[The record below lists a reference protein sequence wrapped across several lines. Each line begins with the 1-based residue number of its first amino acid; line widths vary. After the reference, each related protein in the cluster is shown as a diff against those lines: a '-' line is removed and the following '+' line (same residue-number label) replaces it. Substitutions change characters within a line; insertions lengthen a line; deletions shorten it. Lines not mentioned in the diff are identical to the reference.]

1 MKLLTISICSALSAG
16 ALLAPVP
23 APAPT
28 HDPRLPAASYAP
40 RDTADSLWRRGRIAI
55 AEEDWSRAAQ
65 TFRDLVDRYPRSAYA
80 GDALYWEAFALQR
93 SGRQAS
99 IRRAVESLERQK
111 REYASAPTLTSGE
124 AGVLLTRLKGKLAQ
138 TGDAVAA
145 ADLADMAEEIAGE
158 VAGVSMEALRIAAEE
173 MRRARPEI
181 EAELAQVRPQMERE
195 LRSARRELERERRG
209 LAVGGPDE
217 DVPPGCEAFADDER
231 VEAINALMQ
240 MNPEQATPILKKVL
254 ARRDKCAEVLR
265 RKAVFILSQ
274 QRTDEAADILVDVAR
289 NDPDRT
295 TRENAVF
302 WLSQTDSPRA
312 AVVLEQ
318 ILRDSDD
325 EEMQKRAIFSLA
337 QSKSERSQEVLRAF
351 VRRTDVD
358 DEVRGDAIF
367 WLGQSPNAE
376 NSAALRGLFGE
387 LQDDE
392 AREKLLFALSQNRS
406 EANQRFL
413 LERAKDRSLD
423 TELRKSALFWAGQS
437 GVPIRDLGEIYDSA
451 GEDRALREQVIFTLS
466 QRRDAAAVEK
476 LIDIAR
482 KEPDRDL
489 RKNAIF
495 WLSQSR
501 DPRAAKFLED
511 LINK

>member
-1 MKLLTISICSALSAG
+1 MAVINEVGEEKDIHPKDKKTPGERLARWALAKDYG
-16 ALLAPVP
+16 
-23 APAPT
+23 
-28 HDPRLPAASYAP
+28 
-40 RDTADSLWRRGRIAI
+40 
-55 AEEDWSRAAQ
+55 
-65 TFRDLVDRYPRSAYA
+65 RDL
-80 GDALYWEAFALQR
+80 LY
-93 SGRQAS
+93 S
-99 IRRAVESLERQK
+99 
-111 REYASAPTLTSGE
+111 
-124 AGVLLTRLKGKLAQ
+124 
-138 TGDAVAA
+138 
-145 ADLADMAEEIAGE
+145 
-158 VAGVSMEALRIAAEE
+158 
-173 MRRARPEI
+173 
-181 EAELAQVRPQMERE
+181 
-195 LRSARRELERERRG
+195 
-209 LAVGGPDE
+209 
-217 DVPPGCEAFADDER
+217 
-231 VEAINALMQ
+231 
-240 MNPEQATPILKKVL
+240 
-254 ARRDKCAEVLR
+254 
-265 RKAVFILSQ
+265 
-274 QRTDEAADILVDVAR
+274 
-289 NDPDRT
+289 
-295 TRENAVF
+295 
-302 WLSQTDSPRA
+302 SP
-312 AVVLEQ
+312 L
-318 ILRDSDD
+318 
-325 EEMQKRAIFSLA
+325 F
-337 QSKSERSQEVLRAF
+337 KSS
-351 VRRTDVD
+351 
-358 DEVRGDAIF
+358 EVRGDAIF

-376 NSAALRGLFGE
+376 NSAALRGLFGD